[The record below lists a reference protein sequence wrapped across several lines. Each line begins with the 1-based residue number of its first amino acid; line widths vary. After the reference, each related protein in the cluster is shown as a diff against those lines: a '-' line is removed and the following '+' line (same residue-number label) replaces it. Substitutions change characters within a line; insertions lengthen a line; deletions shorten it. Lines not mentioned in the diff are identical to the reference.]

1 MSTKRRSQVRVLL
14 RIPAAFVFGGAAAY
28 FFDPQLG
35 KRRRHVLRDR
45 ALRGLRRLRRLVV
58 GKTRFAAGHVQGVA
72 AEARSAVVK
81 PDVPTDDATVRQRI
95 MSDALRDALESEPSV
110 RDGIEVEVQ
119 NGVATL
125 RGPVPSQS
133 LADELIERVR
143 DVPGVEAVSHQLT
156 VG

>member
-1 MSTKRRSQVRVLL
+1 MRV
-14 RIPAAFVFGGAAAY
+14 PTAFVLGGAAAY
-28 FFDPQLG
+28 FFDPELG

-58 GKTRFAAGHVQGVA
+58 GKTKFAAGHLQGVA
-72 AEARSAVVK
+72 AGARSAVVK
-81 PDVPTDDATVRQRI
+81 PEVATDDATVRQRI
-95 MSDALRDALESEPSV
+95 LSDALRDALESEPAV
-110 RDGIEVEVQ
+110 RDTIEVEVQ

-133 LADELIERVR
+133 LADALIERVR
-143 DVPGVEAVSHQLT
+143 EVPGVEAVSHQLT